1 MLWGVVREV
10 QLRCDLP
17 LLNSTTSRLERS
29 AGQWSNC
36 RAGDGPARK
45 NSVRWCPLK
54 NTIILADSDDRGTRG
69 KIDVGLS
76 EAGDGFT
83 KRVGC
88 ANMHHNGAAR
98 RRWSRAWSGAMR
110 LQARCAC
117 ARDARSKEV
126 EQVFAFLT
134 RGSASLHPGLTTS
147 AALRRKA

>member
-1 MLWGVVREV
+1 M
-10 QLRCDLP
+10 
-17 LLNSTTSRLERS
+17 
-29 AGQWSNC
+29 
-36 RAGDGPARK
+36 
-45 NSVRWCPLK
+45 
-54 NTIILADSDDRGTRG
+54 RGESE
-69 KIDVGLS
+69 VGLR
-76 EAGDGFT
+76 EAGAGFT

-134 RGSASLHPGLTTS
+134 RGSASCIDRRHPLHPFGDMVDTF
-147 AALRRKA
+147 AKACGTPKGVQQCRGRSLQSWIIEWSS